1 MPTAILLALAAAALY
16 GASDFLG
23 GLLSRRSHYALVGLV
38 GQSAAAIGGLAAALA
53 VSVRPAMGTIEWG
66 TGGAIGWGIG
76 AGLGGAVGTLA
87 LYRGLS
93 RGRMNV
99 AGPLSAVGAA
109 GLPIPV
115 DLLSGGEFTSLS
127 VVGVGL
133 AIPGIWLVAAQP
145 GRRGGG
151 GVVEGLLA
159 GLGFAA
165 LFVCLD
171 RAGDTAGLW
180 PVAASQLSAVAV
192 LAAFVLAGRRNTAR
206 TAEAGRTAEADRTAE
221 VGRTVDVGR
230 PARAAR
236 VPWAA
241 VWPGV
246 LGVCS
251 TVLYTLSTREAT
263 LAVSAVITSLYPAFT
278 VALAALVLRE
288 RTSLA
293 HAAGLLLCT
302 ASVGAFAAG

>member
-1 MPTAILLALAAAALY
+1 MPTAVLLALAAAALY

-23 GLLSRRSHYALVGLV
+23 GLLSRRTHYALVGLV

-53 VSVRPAMGTIEWG
+53 VSAQLSM
-66 TGGAIGWGIG
+66 GAIGWGIG

-115 DLLSGGEFTSLS
+115 DLLSGGEFTALA
-127 VVGVGL
+127 VLGVAL

-145 GRRGGG
+145 GKRGGDSAG
-151 GVVEGLLA
+151 GAGVAEGLLA

-165 LFVCLD
+165 LFVCLG

-180 PVAASQLSAVAV
+180 PVAASQLSAVVV
-192 LAAFVLAGRRNTAR
+192 LAVYALASRQGRQGRAAR
-206 TAEAGRTAEADRTAE
+206 TTG
-221 VGRTVDVGR
+221 
-230 PARAAR
+230 AAR

-241 VWPGV
+241 VWTGI
-246 LGVCS
+246 LGVGA
-251 TVLYTLSTREAT
+251 TVLYFLSTCAAT
-263 LAVSAVITSLYPAFT
+263 LTVSAVITSLYPAFT

-293 HAAGLLLCT
+293 HAAGLLLCA

>member
-53 VSVRPAMGTIEWG
+53 VSARPDM
-66 TGGAIGWGIG
+66 GAIGWGIG
-76 AGLGGAVGTLA
+76 AGVGGAVGTLA

-115 DLLSGGEFTSLS
+115 DLLSGGEFTSLA

-145 GRRGGG
+145 GRGGGG

-192 LAAFVLAGRRNTAR
+192 LAAFVLAGRRGATFAL
-206 TAEAGRTAEADRTAE
+206 AGRRGT
-221 VGRTVDVGR
+221 GRTGEVEQ
-230 PARAAR
+230 PAGAAP

-251 TVLYTLSTREAT
+251 TVLYALSTRGAT

-293 HAAGLLLCT
+293 HAAGLLLCA

>member
-1 MPTAILLALAAAALY
+1 MPTAILLALAAALY

-53 VSVRPAMGTIEWG
+53 VSARPDTV
-66 TGGAIGWGIG
+66 AIGWGIG

-115 DLLSGGEFTSLS
+115 DLLSGGEFTSLA

-145 GRRGGG
+145 GRRG
-151 GVVEGLLA
+151 
-159 GLGFAA
+159 
-165 LFVCLD
+165 C
-171 RAGDTAGLW
+171 R
-180 PVAASQLSAVAV
+180 
-192 LAAFVLAGRRNTAR
+192 GRRSGRASWASAR
-206 TAEAGRTAEADRTAE
+206 PCCTPCP
-221 VGRTVDVGR
+221 
-230 PARAAR
+230 PARR
-236 VPWAA
+236 R
-241 VWPGV
+241 WPSR
-246 LGVCS
+246 L
-251 TVLYTLSTREAT
+251 
-263 LAVSAVITSLYPAFT
+263 
-278 VALAALVLRE
+278 
-288 RTSLA
+288 
-293 HAAGLLLCT
+293 
-302 ASVGAFAAG
+302 

>member
-53 VSVRPAMGTIEWG
+53 VSVRPDMGTIEWG

-115 DLLSGGEFTSLS
+115 HLLSGGEFTSLA

-192 LAAFVLAGRRNTAR
+192 LAVFVLAGRRNTAR
-206 TAEAGRTAEADRTAE
+206 TIEF
-221 VGRTVDVGR
+221 GRTVDVDR
-230 PARAAR
+230 PAGAAR

-251 TVLYTLSTREAT
+251 TVLYALSTREAT

-288 RTSLA
+288 RTSLT
-293 HAAGLLLCT
+293 HAAGLLLCA

>member
-53 VSVRPAMGTIEWG
+53 VSARPDM
-66 TGGAIGWGIG
+66 GAIGWGIG
-76 AGLGGAVGTLA
+76 AGVGGAVGTLA

-115 DLLSGGEFTSLS
+115 DLLSGGEFTSLA

-145 GRRGGG
+145 GRGGGG

-165 LFVCLD
+165 LFVCLH

-192 LAAFVLAGRRNTAR
+192 LAAFVLAGRRGAAFVLAGRRGATFVQAGR
-206 TAEAGRTAEADRTAE
+206 RGAGRTGE
-221 VGRTVDVGR
+221 VEQ
-230 PARAAR
+230 PAGAAP

-251 TVLYTLSTREAT
+251 TVLYALSTRGAT

-293 HAAGLLLCT
+293 HAAGLLLCA

>member
-1 MPTAILLALAAAALY
+1 MQTAILFALAAAALY

-23 GLLSRRSHYALVGLV
+23 GLLSRRAPYALVGLV
-38 GQSAAAIGGLAAALA
+38 GQAAAALGGVVAALA
-53 VSVRPAMGTIEWG
+53 VSAHPGM
-66 TGGAIGWGIG
+66 GAIGWGIG
-76 AGLGGAVGTLA
+76 AGIGGAVGTLA

-109 GLPIPV
+109 GLPIPI
-115 DLLSGGEFTSLS
+115 DLLSGGKFTALA

-133 AIPGIWLVAAQP
+133 AIPGIWLVAAEP
-145 GRRGGG
+145 GKRDGG
-151 GVVEGLLA
+151 GVAEGLLA
-159 GLGFAA
+159 GLGFAG

-192 LAAFVLAGRRNTAR
+192 LAVFVLAGRRGTAHIVEAAHIVEGAR
-206 TAEAGRTAEADRTAE
+206 TGSAAPTGGT
-221 VGRTVDVGR
+221 
-230 PARAAR
+230 AR

-246 LGVCS
+246 LGVGA
-251 TVLYTLSTREAT
+251 TVLYFLSTREAM

-293 HAAGLLLCT
+293 HAAGLLLCA
-302 ASVGAFAAG
+302 ASVGAFAVG

>member
-1 MPTAILLALAAAALY
+1 MPAAILLALAAAALY

-23 GLLSRRSHYALVGLV
+23 GLLSRRRHYALVGLV
-38 GQSAAAIGGLAAALA
+38 GQAAAAIGGLAAALA
-53 VSVRPAMGTIEWG
+53 VSARPEP
-66 TGGAIGWGIG
+66 GAIGWGIG

-109 GLPIPV
+109 GLPIPI
-115 DLLSGGEFTSLS
+115 DLLSGGEFTSLA

-192 LAAFVLAGRRNTAR
+192 LAVFVLAGRRGA
-206 TAEAGRTAEADRTAE
+206 A
-221 VGRTVDVGR
+221 RTVDR
-230 PARAAR
+230 PAGAAR

-251 TVLYTLSTREAT
+251 TVLYALSTREAT

-293 HAAGLLLCT
+293 HAAGLLLCA

>member
-1 MPTAILLALAAAALY
+1 MPSAVLLALAAAALY

-23 GLLSRRSHYALVGLV
+23 GLLSRRTHYALVGLV

-53 VSVRPAMGTIEWG
+53 VSAQPSM
-66 TGGAIGWGIG
+66 GAIGWGIG

-115 DLLSGGEFTSLS
+115 DLLSGGEFTGLA
-127 VVGVGL
+127 VLGVAL

-145 GRRGGG
+145 GKRGGDG
-151 GVVEGLLA
+151 GGSAGVAEGLLA

-165 LFVCLD
+165 LFVCLG

-180 PVAASQLSAVAV
+180 PVAASQLSAVVV
-192 LAAFVLAGRRNTAR
+192 LAVYTLAGRR
-206 TAEAGRTAEADRTAE
+206 DWQ
-221 VGRTVDVGR
+221 
-230 PARAAR
+230 ARAAQPVEATR
-236 VPWAA
+236 TAGAARTTGPARLPWMAQVPWAA
-241 VWPGV
+241 VWTGV
-246 LGVCS
+246 LGVGA
-251 TVLYTLSTREAT
+251 TVMYFLSTREAT
-263 LAVSAVITSLYPAFT
+263 LTVSAVITSLYPAFT
-278 VALAALVLRE
+278 IALAALVLRE

-293 HAAGLLLCT
+293 HAAGLLLCA